1 MSKAFTSKQY
11 FSQLN
16 LIYFAQAGLMLL
28 FAAVVFV
35 LVYLGK
41 VVVKVD
47 ESTKIYTY
55 ALAAV
60 VVIGF
65 SAAHF
70 LYQQML
76 LRIDKGLPLTSKMP
90 KYIGILLVRS
100 ACLELPGLF
109 AAIVF
114 FLNGNFY
121 LLFIPIF
128 IAVVFY
134 LLRPT
139 PSSIADDLQLTP
151 EERTLIDT
159 PEAIIAEGK

>member
-1 MSKAFTSKQY
+1 
-11 FSQLN
+11 
-16 LIYFAQAGLMLL
+16 
-28 FAAVVFV
+28 
-35 LVYLGK
+35 
-41 VVVKVD
+41 
-47 ESTKIYTY
+47 
-55 ALAAV
+55 
-60 VVIGF
+60 
-65 SAAHF
+65 
-70 LYQQML
+70 ML
-76 LRIDKGLPLTSKMP
+76 LRIDKGLPLKSKMP

-139 PSSIADDLQLTP
+139 PSSIADDLRLTP
-151 EERTLIDT
+151 EERTLIDN